1 MNTKINITKIKDFA
15 YSFAK
20 KTKELAMRIAEHD
33 GYFVFAFGYCMSRI
47 LLFDANRHTYVLLF
61 FVLFYSLYRYVL
73 SVEKQRLEEY
83 RISFLGYH
91 GAERSYLDKIKKSVK
106 ILNTEISGA
115 NAMYWIAL
123 AFNLFFI
130 NGSKYLANIDKALI
144 IIASFSFAEILF
156 YFFSMEIPVLL
167 KTNNGKEHSETEI
180 PMVGFLTNKD
190 KVKEIFRFYLN

>member
-47 LLFDANRHTYVLLF
+47 FLFNANKHIFVLLF

-73 SVEKQRLEEY
+73 SVEKQRFEEY
-83 RISFLGYH
+83 RINFLGYQ
-91 GAERSYLDKIKKSVK
+91 GTERSYLDKIKESIR
-106 ILNTEISGA
+106 ILNVEVSIA
-115 NAMYWIAL
+115 KAIYWFAL
-123 AFNLFFI
+123 VFHLLLI
-130 NGSKYLANIDKALI
+130 NSSKYLVIIDIVLI
-144 IIASFSFAEILF
+144 TIASFAFAKVLF
-156 YFFSMEIPVLL
+156 YFFSIEIPVLL
-167 KTNNGKEHSETEI
+167 KTNNGKEHSEDEI
-180 PMVGFLTNKD
+180 LMVGFLTNKD

>member
-1 MNTKINITKIKDFA
+1 MNTKINLTKIKDFV

-20 KTKELAMRIAEHD
+20 KTKERAMKFAERD
-33 GYFVFAFGYCMSRI
+33 GYFVSAFGYCMSRI
-47 LLFDANRHTYVLLF
+47 FLFNANKHIYVLLC

-83 RISFLGYH
+83 RISFLGYYGTEH
-91 GAERSYLDKIKKSVK
+91 SYLDKIKKSVK
-106 ILNTEISGA
+106 ILNTEISIA
-115 NAMYWIAL
+115 NVIYWF
-123 AFNLFFI
+123 AFAFHLFLI
-130 NGSKYLANIDKALI
+130 NGSKYLVIIDTVLI
-144 IIASFSFAEILF
+144 VIASYSFSEILL